1 MTAVTRILKKAKALI
16 KTHGWQQ
23 DNYGDA
29 SCGFCALGAIRVA
42 TSGSVN
48 VPYDGNYGAYFD
60 ARLIFRN
67 VVGGPIPSW
76 NDRVG
81 TTKEDVLEAFDK
93 AIELSRKQ
101 GE

>member
-1 MTAVTRILKKAKALI
+1 MTTVTNILKKAKALI
-16 KTHGWQQ
+16 QTHGWQQ

-48 VPYDGNYGAYFD
+48 VPYDDNYGTYYD
-60 ARLIFRN
+60 ARMIFRHTI
-67 VVGGPIPSW
+67 GGPIPSW
-76 NDRVG
+76 NDTAGR
-81 TTKEDVLEAFDK
+81 TKEDVLEAFDK